1 MLANGLMQWLPTFFT
16 RNHDMGQS
24 QVGMMMALFF
34 GTLGAL
40 GALVSGKLADRLS
53 HKGFQYGMWMVAG
66 AMALAIPF
74 WTAAFWVDNL
84 ALAMALFII
93 PAFTGNFYLGPSLA
107 LIQTLSPVPMRA
119 VASAIAMFC
128 LNLIGMGLGPLIVGL
143 LSDSLIPLVG
153 DASLKIALASFCLL
167 GLWGAF
173 HFALCGK
180 ALARQAQNYKRE
192 V

>member
-1 MLANGLMQWLPTFFT
+1 MQWLPTFFT

-53 HKGFQYGMWMVAG
+53 PKGFQYGMWMVAG

-128 LNLIGMGLGPLIVGL
+128 LNLIGMGLGPLIIGL
-143 LSDSLIPLVG
+143 LSDSLIPVFG

-180 ALARQAQNYKRE
+180 ALARQR
-192 V
+192 